1 MLVFEEG
8 SSKSNGGFPFDLGAF
23 DLDGT
28 VLRRDLTISQ
38 ATIDALETL
47 RGRGMR
53 LVVATGRRF
62 EGACEHAEKL
72 GFGGEDPVVCYGGS
86 MVRRMNGETLLHR
99 TIPRDLSLEVL
110 DWVAGRG
117 LHTRVF
123 IDGKI
128 ATSPETSAAMR
139 HISYREPDI
148 EVVESPARWLR
159 EESEEDP
166 TKLVI
171 VDHPRDVPRWLSEA
185 QDAFS
190 GRLHVTRSLPHYVEV
205 GGILG
210 TKSEGLKFLCER
222 WGIEPGRTL
231 AFGDADND
239 IDMLRFA
246 GCGVAV
252 GPMGGEVR
260 AAADAV
266 APPVHRDGVARF
278 VRELVGE
285 VA

>member
-1 MLVFEEG
+1 MAEG
-8 SSKSNGGFPFDLGAF
+8 AGSEKNGGFPYDLGAF

-28 VLRRDLTISQ
+28 ILRRDLTITP
-38 ATIDALETL
+38 ATLKAFEAL
-47 RGRGMR
+47 RDRGMK

-62 EGACEHAEKL
+62 EGAYEHAEKL

-99 TIPRDLSLEVL
+99 TIPKDVSLEVL
-110 DWVAGRG
+110 EWAAERG
-117 LHTRVF
+117 LHARVF
-123 IDGKI
+123 TDGKI
-128 ATSPETSAAMR
+128 VTSPDTSAAMK

-148 EVVESPARWLR
+148 KIVESPARWLR
-159 EESEEDP
+159 EEAPEDP

-171 VDHPRDVPRWLSEA
+171 VDHPHSVPRWLGDA
-185 QDAFS
+185 QRAFA
-190 GRLHVTRSLPHYVEV
+190 GRLHVTRSLLHYVEV
-205 GGILG
+205 GGPLG

-222 WGIEPGRTL
+222 WGIEPHRTL

-252 GPMGGEVR
+252 GPMDEEVR

-266 APPVHRDGVARF
+266 APPVDEDGVARF
-278 VRELVGE
+278 VREFVGE
-285 VA
+285 EV

>member
-1 MLVFEEG
+1 MLVFEEAG
-8 SSKSNGGFPFDLGAF
+8 SESNGSFPYDLGAF

-28 VLRRDLTISQ
+28 VLRRDLTISD
-38 ATIDALETL
+38 ATVRAFEAL

-72 GFGGEDPVVCYGGS
+72 GFGDEDPVVCYGGS

-99 TIPRDLSLEVL
+99 TIPRDVSLEVL
-110 DWVAGRG
+110 DWAAGRG
-117 LHTRVF
+117 LHARVF
-123 IDGKI
+123 TDGKI
-128 ATSPETSAAMR
+128 VVSPETSAAMR

-148 EVVESPARWLR
+148 RIVESPSRWLQ
-159 EESEEDP
+159 EEAEEDP

-171 VDHPRDVPRWLSEA
+171 VDHPQGVPRWLEEA

-222 WGIEPGRTL
+222 WGIEPARTL

-252 GPMGGEVR
+252 GPMDEGVR

-266 APPVHRDGVARF
+266 APPVHEDGVARF
-278 VRELVGE
+278 VRKLVG
-285 VA
+285 VGG

>member
-1 MLVFEEG
+1 MLVAQGAG
-8 SSKSNGGFPFDLGAF
+8 SEKNGSFPYDLGAF

-28 VLRRDLTISQ
+28 VLRRDLTITP
-38 ATIDALETL
+38 ATLEAFEML
-47 RGRGMR
+47 RGRGMK

-62 EGACEHAEKL
+62 EGAYEHAEKL

-99 TIPRDLSLEVL
+99 TIPKDISLEVL
-110 DWVAGRG
+110 EWAADRG
-117 LHTRVF
+117 LHARLFT
-123 IDGKI
+123 DGKI
-128 ATSPETSAAMR
+128 VTSPETSAAMK
-139 HISYREPDI
+139 HISYREPDVEI
-148 EVVESPARWLR
+148 VESPARWLR
-159 EESEEDP
+159 EDAPEDP

-171 VDHPRDVPRWLSEA
+171 VDHPRDVPRWLEEA
-185 QDAFS
+185 QGAFA
-190 GRLHVTRSLPHYVEV
+190 GQLHVTRSLPHYVEV
-205 GGILG
+205 GGLLG

-222 WGIEPGRTL
+222 WGIKPGRIL

-252 GPMGGEVR
+252 GPMGTEIR

-266 APPVHRDGVARF
+266 APPVNEDGVARF
-278 VRELVGE
+278 VRELVGGE
-285 VA
+285 C

>member
-1 MLVFEEG
+1 MAEG
-8 SSKSNGGFPFDLGAF
+8 AGSERDGGFPYKLGAF

-28 VLRRDLTISQ
+28 VLRRDLTITP
-38 ATIDALETL
+38 ATMEAFEAL

-62 EGACEHAEKL
+62 EGAYEHAEKL

-99 TIPRDLSLEVL
+99 TIPKDVSAEAPGLAAE
-110 DWVAGRG
+110 RG
-117 LHTRVF
+117 LHVRVF
-123 IDGKI
+123 TDGKI
-128 ATSPETSAAMR
+128 VTSPDTSAAMK

-148 EVVESPARWLR
+148 KIVESPARWLR
-159 EESEEDP
+159 EEAPEDP

-171 VDHPRDVPRWLSEA
+171 VDHPHGVPRWLGDA
-185 QDAFS
+185 QRAFA

-205 GGILG
+205 GGLLG

-222 WGIEPGRTL
+222 WGIEPHRTL

-252 GPMGGEVR
+252 GPMDEEVR

-266 APPVHRDGVARF
+266 APPVDEDGVARF

-285 VA
+285 EV